1 MMTTL
6 RRVAIA
12 QMRSTSNKLEN
23 NKNVEKLFQLA
34 KEKDAK
40 FLFLP
45 ECCDFVGENR
55 KQTLELS
62 ESLQHGET
70 IKFYKNLAK
79 EHNMWLSAGGVHE
92 AVFNDKGEKT
102 DKIMNAH
109 VVINDAGDVVAVYRK
124 LHMFDVDTPAFR
136 FRESEV
142 VEAGKK
148 IVPPID
154 TPIGQLGLQICY
166 DMRFSEVSTLLRKA
180 GAEIL
185 AYPSAFA
192 YSTGKAHWEILLRA
206 RAIENQCYVLAPA
219 QIGFHNEK
227 RQSFGRAMI
236 VEPWGTIVAECN
248 DQDFDVVTAD
258 IEAENLEKVRTNMP
272 CFEHR
277 RKDIYGL
284 ASADFDCTKFT
295 SDRLFAE
302 HNIPKETIF
311 YETEHCFAFTNLRC
325 VVPGHVLVSTK
336 RKTQRLRELNCDETS
351 DMFQT
356 VCKIQRLLE
365 GYHKT
370 TSSTVTVQDGPEAGQ
385 TVSHV
390 HFHVMPRKEGDFKHN
405 DQIYLELHK
414 NDLNENKNRKLEERT
429 KEAEI
434 YKNLLSTGVF

>member
-1 MMTTL
+1 MFAPPEMMSTL
-6 RRVAIA
+6 KRVAIA

-23 NKNVEKLFQLA
+23 NKSVEKLFQLA
-34 KEKDAK
+34 KEKDAN

-62 ESLQHGET
+62 EPLENGET
-70 IKFYKNLAK
+70 VKFYRNLAK
-79 EHNMWLSAGGVHE
+79 EHKMWLSAGGVHE
-92 AVFNDKGEKT
+92 AILNEKGEKT

-109 VVINDAGDVVAVYRK
+109 VVINDLGDIVAVYRK
-124 LHMFDVDTPAFR
+124 LHMFDVNTPAFR

-148 IVPPID
+148 IVPPIE

-166 DMRFSEVSTLLRKA
+166 DMRFAEVSTLLRKA

-185 AYPSAFA
+185 
-192 YSTGKAHWEILLRA
+192 TA
-206 RAIENQCYVLAPA
+206 RAIENQCYVFAPA

-236 VEPWGTIVAECN
+236 VEPWGSIVAECN
-248 DQDFDVVTAD
+248 ETDLDVVTAD
-258 IEAENLEKVRTNMP
+258 IKSEAIEKVRTNMP

-284 ASADFDCTKFT
+284 ASAAYDCNQFPC
-295 SDRLFAE
+295 DRSFAE
-302 HNIPKETIF
+302 HNISKDTIF
-311 YETEHCFAFTNLRC
+311 YETQHCYAFTNLRC
-325 VVPGHVLVSTK
+325 VVEGHVLVSTK
-336 RKTQRLRELNCDETS
+336 RKVKRLQELNCDETS

-356 VCKIQRLLE
+356 VCKIQKVLE
-365 GYHKT
+365 NYYKT
-370 TSSTVTVQDGPEAGQ
+370 TSTTVTVQDGPEAGQ
-385 TVSHV
+385 TVKHV

-405 DQIYLELHK
+405 DQIYLELQK
-414 NDLNENKNRKLEERT
+414 NDLDETKNRNLEDMV
-429 KEAEI
+429 KEAQL
-434 YKNLLSTGVF
+434 YRSLMAKC